1 VGLPL
6 DEVADAVLGVTA
18 SGEVRPVVVPEV
30 VLGPRPLPMV

>member
-1 VGLPL
+1 VSLPL

-18 SGEVRPVVVPEV
+18 SGEVRPEV